1 MRSDF
6 QIQAS
11 RANGSSPR
19 SSKSVRPYPHN
30 AEAPGSAGGQG
41 PVTQEGKLA
50 SSRNAMK
57 HGILSEI
64 VLLPGEDPE
73 SFEADAADL
82 FDEHRPVGPT
92 EEELVEMMAVARWRR
107 MRVWNLEKACLAGQM
122 AKEYNAASEPR
133 PDAVTV
139 TALAFRAL
147 ADNARTLDLV
157 NRYESRYDRQYFRAH
172 RRLLEIQDRRLRNE
186 PDNTPPPP
194 PVPEVPASCE
204 IDSAE
209 RTQADVENTAPA
221 APTARRPFYL
231 RALSSAIFSH
241 RCPMAPS
248 PPVPHPLW
256 THRETETASGFPL
269 NTGA

>member
-1 MRSDF
+1 MRTNL

-11 RANGSSPR
+11 RANGS
-19 SSKSVRPYPHN
+19 KSR
-30 AEAPGSAGGQG
+30 G

-57 HGILSEI
+57 HGILSEL

-82 FDEHRPVGPT
+82 FDEHCPVGPT

-122 AKEYNAASEPR
+122 GKEYSAASEPK
-133 PDAVTV
+133 PDACTV
-139 TALAFRAL
+139 TAMAFRAL

-172 RRLLEIQDRRLRNE
+172 RRLLELQDRRMRNE
-186 PDNTPPPP
+186 PDNTPPPA
-194 PVPEVPASCE
+194 PVPEVPAPVE
-204 IDSAE
+204 VDSAE
-209 RTQADVENTAPA
+209 RTQAGVENTAPT

-231 RALSSAIFSH
+231 RALSSAIFQPSLPDCAAGT
-241 RCPMAPS
+241 RAASTVASTGAPS
-248 PPVPHPLW
+248 
-256 THRETETASGFPL
+256 
-269 NTGA
+269 